1 MDLLKTKKCQTNY
14 VLNINNSNYI
24 QSINYKTPNTHNKYK
39 DINKYYSSFDELIIS
54 FKEADYLL
62 SENKELFL
70 NKIKLDIAN
79 LLDED
84 KIQYYDK
91 YNYSKKFNTNVI
103 QSGLQDINMLS
114 TLIYLSDYY
123 NINVF
128 IYHKLGNE
136 YYNYIDKNEK
146 NVYVIYDNTGWTLSD
161 TNFDLDKI
169 DILSMHAFTK
179 QAFINNNL
187 KNKNVYKSHLQPI
200 SKYKMDELIKIA
212 EENNVLLVDKNGKK
226 KIKQKLYDDINYK
239 YI

>member
-1 MDLLKTKKCQTNY
+1 MDLLKIKKCQTNY

-54 FKEADYLL
+54 FKEPDYLL

-70 NKIKLDIAN
+70 NKIKLNIAN

-91 YNYSKKFNTNVI
+91 YNYSKQFNTSLI
-103 QSGLQDINMLS
+103 QGGLQENNMIS

-128 IYHKLGNE
+128 IYYKISDK

-146 NVYVIYDNTGWTLSD
+146 NVYIIYDNTGWKLSD
-161 TNFDLDKI
+161 VNFDLDKI
-169 DILSMHAFTK
+169 DVLSMRDLVK
-179 QAFINNNL
+179 EAFITNNL

-200 SKYKMDELIKIA
+200 SKYKMTELIKIA
-212 EENNVLLVDKNGKK
+212 EENNVLLIDKKGKK
-226 KIKQKLYDDINYK
+226 KVKQKLYDDINYK

>member
-1 MDLLKTKKCQTNY
+1 MELLTIKKSSENY
-14 VLNINNSNYI
+14 VSKILDSNYI
-24 QSINYKTPNTHNKYK
+24 QIYNVKKKVNTYYKI
-39 DINKYYSSFDELIIS
+39 DKYYSSIDQLIIS
-54 FKEADYLL
+54 LKEPDYLL
-62 SENKELFL
+62 SEDKELFL
-70 NKIKLDIAN
+70 NKIKLNIAN

>member
-1 MDLLKTKKCQTNY
+1 MELLTIKKSSENY
-14 VLNINNSNYI
+14 VSKILDSNYI
-24 QSINYKTPNTHNKYK
+24 QIYNVKKKVNTYYKI
-39 DINKYYSSFDELIIS
+39 DKYYSSIDQLIIS
-54 FKEADYLL
+54 LKEPDYLL
-62 SENKELFL
+62 SEDKELFL
-70 NKIKLDIAN
+70 NKIKLNIAN

-200 SKYKMDELIKIA
+200 SKYKMPELIKIA
-212 EENNVLLVDKNGKK
+212 EENNILLIDKNGKK
-226 KIKQKLYDDINYK
+226 KVKQKLYDDINYK

>member
-1 MDLLKTKKCQTNY
+1 MELLSIKKSSENY
-14 VLNINNSNYI
+14 VSKILDSNYI
-24 QSINYKTPNTHNKYK
+24 QTYNLKKKANTYCEIDKYNSSI
-39 DINKYYSSFDELIIS
+39 DELIIS
-54 FKEADYLL
+54 LKEPDYLL
-62 SENKELFL
+62 TDTKDLFL

-79 LLDED
+79 KLDED
-84 KIQYYDK
+84 KSKYYDK
-91 YNYSKKFNTNVI
+91 YNYSKQFNTNVI

-128 IYHKLGNE
+128 IYHKSGNQ

-187 KNKNVYKSHLQPI
+187 KNKNAYKSHLQPI
-200 SKYKMDELIKIA
+200 SKYKMAELIKIA

>member
-1 MDLLKTKKCQTNY
+1 MELLSIKKSSENY
-14 VLNINNSNYI
+14 VSKILDSNYI
-24 QSINYKTPNTHNKYK
+24 QTYNVKKKANTYCEI
-39 DINKYYSSFDELIIS
+39 DKYYSSIDELIIS
-54 FKEADYLL
+54 LKEPDYLL
-62 SENKELFL
+62 TDTKDLFL

-79 LLDED
+79 KLDED
-84 KIQYYDK
+84 KNKYYDK
-91 YNYSKKFNTNVI
+91 YNYSKQFNTNVI

-146 NVYVIYDNTGWTLSD
+146 NVYVIYDNTGWILSD

-187 KNKNVYKSHLQPI
+187 KNKNAYKSHLQPI
-200 SKYKMDELIKIA
+200 SKYKMTELTKIA

>member
-1 MDLLKTKKCQTNY
+1 MELLSKRSSENY
-14 VLNINNSNYI
+14 VSKILDSNYI
-24 QSINYKTPNTHNKYK
+24 QTYNVKKKVNTYCEI
-39 DINKYYSSFDELIIS
+39 DKYYSSIDELIIS
-54 FKEADYLL
+54 LKEPDYLL
-62 SENKELFL
+62 TDTKDLFL

-79 LLDED
+79 KLDED
-84 KIQYYDK
+84 KNKYYDK